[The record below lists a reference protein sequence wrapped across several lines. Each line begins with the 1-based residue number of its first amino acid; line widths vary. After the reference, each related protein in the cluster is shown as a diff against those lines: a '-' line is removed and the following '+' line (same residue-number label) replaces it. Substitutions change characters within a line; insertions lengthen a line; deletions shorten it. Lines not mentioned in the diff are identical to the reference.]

1 MELLAIVTK
10 NCKKNKDPT
19 CNIRLRLYGTMKKVQ
34 SKIKKWVTSQLT
46 MEIMNLN
53 VVCTLQSCAEANYV
67 S

>member
-1 MELLAIVTK
+1 MELPAIVTK

-19 CNIRLRLYGTMKKVQ
+19 CNIRLYGTMKKVQ

-53 VVCTLQSCAEANYV
+53 VVCTLQCCAEANYV